1 MQIREIVNN
10 AIYYMIKIFG
20 VIVFL
25 IGILLILYY
34 ITPNNFELTK
44 VTDNFEKFKFVNQVD
59 LEILKKSNQI
69 FDDNNNY
76 LMFDREVEMII
87 QNTFKSQ
94 KIILEPTQMIK
105 IKNKNKN
112 NSVAIILND
121 SDENLK
127 LVVKM
132 YDL

>member
-1 MQIREIVNN
+1 MQIREIVNS
-10 AIYYMIKIFG
+10 AIYYMIKLFG

-34 ITPNNFELTK
+34 ITPNNFELIK

-105 IKNKNKN
+105 IKNKN

-121 SDENLK
+121 SDKNLK